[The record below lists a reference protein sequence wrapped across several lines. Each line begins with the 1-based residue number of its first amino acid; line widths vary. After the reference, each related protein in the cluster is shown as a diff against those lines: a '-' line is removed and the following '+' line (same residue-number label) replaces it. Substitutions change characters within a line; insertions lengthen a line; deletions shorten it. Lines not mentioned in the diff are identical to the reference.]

1 MKRKE
6 TDSMIE
12 QDFVTR
18 VELESVIT
26 RVEDRMTKRVDGI
39 ENEVKEHSKCITK
52 VETTLDSLTDLPTIL
67 SSLNVTLV
75 RLDGRLCNVE
85 DGIKSLKEKTSV
97 QSKVISQI
105 DEKGKIDWMQF
116 IKTNWFAIIMFIAA
130 LIIFLKSQGA
140 F

>member
-1 MKRKE
+1 M
-6 TDSMIE
+6 SE

-26 RVEDRMTKRVDGI
+26 RVEDRMAKRVDGI

-85 DGIKSLKEKTSV
+85 DGIKSLREKTSV
-97 QSKVISQI
+97 QGKVINQI
-105 DEKGKIDWMQF
+105 EEKGKIDWMQTV
-116 IKTNWFAIIMFIAA
+116 KSNWWVIVMFIAG
-130 LIIFLKSQGA
+130 LILLLKSQGA